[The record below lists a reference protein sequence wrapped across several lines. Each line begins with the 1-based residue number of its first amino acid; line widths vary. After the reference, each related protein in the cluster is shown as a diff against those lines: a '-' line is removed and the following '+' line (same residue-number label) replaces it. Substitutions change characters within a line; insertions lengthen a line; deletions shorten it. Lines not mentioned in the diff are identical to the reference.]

1 MPSPSADSSTDE
13 ALGARPRRSRPSR
26 YSVHGGVVRNPD
38 PAPPDGYVPQV
49 WDGGRPRQAHPADV
63 AQSALFEAIL
73 LDEIDDLAD
82 RAAAV
87 ERRWHRRCERN
98 PDDAVTLPHE
108 LKELRQQVAEA
119 RRLLDALRRRFPAD

>member
-1 MPSPSADSSTDE
+1 
-13 ALGARPRRSRPSR
+13 
-26 YSVHGGVVRNPD
+26 
-38 PAPPDGYVPQV
+38 
-49 WDGGRPRQAHPADV
+49 V

-98 PDDAVTLPHE
+98 PDDAVALPHE

-119 RRLLDALRRRFPAD
+119 SRLLDALRRRFPAD